1 MTINQTA
8 TETPAKRTHGLLELR
23 LLRAE
28 ANLCDVHRKL
38 PKDALVICT
47 RYTHK
52 ESVTLYRSAAENQAN
67 AESKLL
73 NQIFNAQ

>member
-1 MTINQTA
+1 MTIPTA

-28 ANLCDVHRKL
+28 ANLCDVQRRL
-38 PKDALVICT
+38 PKGALVICT

-52 ESVTLYRSAAENQAN
+52 ESVTLYRDAPNNETQTATASAQ
-67 AESKLL
+67 
-73 NQIFNAQ
+73 

>member
-1 MTINQTA
+1 MTNDKVIFTVG
-8 TETPAKRTHGLLELR
+8 ESLAKTTLQELR

-28 ANLCDVHRKL
+28 ANLCDVQRKL

-52 ESVTLYRSAAENQAN
+52 ESVTLYRVAPNNETQTAT
-67 AESKLL
+67 
-73 NQIFNAQ
+73 AQ

>member
-1 MTINQTA
+1 MTIDPTT

-28 ANLCDVHRKL
+28 ANLCDVQRRL

-52 ESVTLYRSAAENQAN
+52 ESVTLYRDAPNNETQTAT
-67 AESKLL
+67 
-73 NQIFNAQ
+73 AQ